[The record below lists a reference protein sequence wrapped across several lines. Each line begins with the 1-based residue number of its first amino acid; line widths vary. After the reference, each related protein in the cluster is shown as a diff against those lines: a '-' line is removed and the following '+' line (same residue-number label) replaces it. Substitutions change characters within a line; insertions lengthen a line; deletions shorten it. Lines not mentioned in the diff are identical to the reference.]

1 MRRLKSLIS
10 DSEIQVVAVGLGF
23 MIVVLIVINL

>member
-1 MRRLKSLIS
+1 MRRLKSIFS
-10 DSEIQVVAVGLGF
+10 DSEIQVVAAGLGF

>member
-1 MRRLKSLIS
+1 MRRLKSIIS

>member
-1 MRRLKSLIS
+1 MRRLKSLFS

>member
-23 MIVVLIVINL
+23 MIVVLIVINI

>member
-23 MIVVLIVINL
+23 MIAVLIVINL

>member
-1 MRRLKSLIS
+1 MRRLKSIFS
-10 DSEIQVVAVGLGF
+10 DSEIQVVVVGLGF